1 MEIFPNIRINI
12 RTKPDDGINWF
23 LFLIFTRFKRNFELG
38 RKLIQFSLQRE
49 RFSFR
54 EIDLEILKFKLNSSR
69 DIIILHLLKQRPYCV
84 QLWHQI
90 FMDKVLLKERIVVL
104 RSALLF
110 IPKNKYFFNFIKVL
124 FGIETMTK
132 KDDIFF
138 KKIFLFW
145 IHYISSPNSTFNRK
159 KNELLFQ
166 KIFKMI
172 PIKTLTLKLLHNS
185 TWLKRMSKSLF
196 YEIYFST
203 KSSHFFVEKSRGFRI
218 FLSSFESFFSTIFQ
232 YFKILKFTKT
242 TEKNIILR
250 CIKFSIKCC
259 IKKRLFYFK
268 KNFNLIDTKK
278 FHTPNII
285 QKIFFDHNKFKIS
298 NKLKI
303 KLHYTNIPHKKKTF
317 GRIFLSKIKINRI
330 DAIKKKGLEKLLFY
344 YIFPSIHPI
353 FFRLF
358 PFSSKIGLM
367 EKNKEIFDFENISNK
382 KELTFNF
389 NFTKSS
395 FVLISKIMND

>member
-1 MEIFPNIRINI
+1 MKADERIH
-12 RTKPDDGINWF
+12 WL
-23 LFLIFTRFKRNFELG
+23 LFLIFTRFKKNFELG
-38 RKLIQFSLQRE
+38 RKLIQFSLQKE
-49 RFSFR
+49 RSSFR
-54 EIDLEILKFKLNSSR
+54 EIDLEILKFKLNFSR

-90 FMDKVLLKERIVVL
+90 FMDKILLKDRIVIL

-110 IPKNKYFFNFIKVL
+110 IPKNKYFLNFTKLL

-132 KDDIFF
+132 EDDVFF

-145 IHYISSPNSTFNRK
+145 IHCISNPSSSFNRK
-159 KNELLFQ
+159 KNEIIFQ
-166 KIFKMI
+166 KIHKMI

-185 TWLKRMSKSLF
+185 TWLKRTSKCLF

-203 KSSHFFVEKSRGFRI
+203 KSSQFFVEKSRGFRN
-218 FLSSFESFFSTIFQ
+218 FLSNFESFFSTIFQ
-232 YFKILKFTKT
+232 YFKILKFTKIT
-242 TEKNIILR
+242 DKNIILR

-259 IKKRLFYFK
+259 IKNRLFYLK

-278 FHTPNII
+278 FHTPNSI

-303 KLHYTNIPHKKKTF
+303 KLRYNNISLQKKTF
-317 GRIFLSKIKINRI
+317 DRVFLSKIKINPI
-330 DAIKKKGLEKLLFY
+330 DVIKKKALEKVLFC
-344 YIFPSIHPI
+344 YIFSSINPI

-358 PFSSKIGLM
+358 PFSSKIGLI
-367 EKNKEIFDFENISNK
+367 EKNKEIFDFENVSNK
-382 KELTFNF
+382 KEMSF

-395 FVLISKIMND
+395 IILIKNIMNN